1 MNDST
6 ESPAGRISGL
16 TATSIVVAN
25 MIGTGIFTSLGFQ
38 VGGLPSGFAILMLWL
53 VGGVCAMC
61 GALSYAEL
69 AAAMPRSG
77 GEYFYLGR
85 IYHPSL
91 GFMAGWISATAGFA
105 APVALAAMAFGKYL
119 TGVVPG
125 VSPLYASLAVVWLVT
140 PLLLGDS
147 KLGSRFQN
155 AMTVLKVA
163 LILGVIVAGCF
174 IGQSQQVHFL
184 PQAGDGKLIAST
196 PFAVSLVYVMFAYS
210 GWNASTYIAGELRK
224 PGRMI
229 LLSVGLGTLLVTGL
243 YLAVTAVF
251 LRSTPLAEMDGKVEV
266 ALTAGP
272 HLFGAAGTK
281 IMAGFICLG
290 LVSTVSAMMWIGP
303 RVTVAMGEDLRG
315 LRWFAA
321 KNHHGTPVRAILA
334 QFALVNLFLLTSSFE
349 QVVSAATFIL
359 QLCAFLTVM
368 GVFVLRW
375 KRPELERPY
384 RTWGYP
390 VTPLVFMAV
399 SVWMLWHLLVSKPV
413 ESLIGL
419 GIAPVGLILYYASLP
434 NYGPMSIKQAL
445 FSFKGRMSRSDYWIK
460 GVVPILLFSWI
471 SQFCAYRILAN
482 RTGMHLVLVMFVI
495 INVATFWPG
504 LALLTKRLHD
514 HNRSALF
521 ALTMLIPFVGV
532 VFAIWI
538 LVEVWFLGGT
548 VGPNRFGN
556 DPVAPDLP
564 DAGP

>member
-1 MNDST
+1 MTDTNPS
-6 ESPAGRISGL
+6 SARRISGL

-61 GALSYAEL
+61 GALCYAEL

-85 IYHPSL
+85 IYHPAL

-125 VSPLYASLAVVWLVT
+125 VSPLYASLAVVWLTT
-140 PLLLGDS
+140 PLLLGDA
-147 KLGSRFQN
+147 KLGSWFQN
-155 AMTVLKVA
+155 TMTVLKVA
-163 LILGVIVAGCF
+163 LILGMIVAGCF
-174 IGQSQQVHFL
+174 IVKAQPVSLL
-184 PQAGDGKLIAST
+184 PQAGDGKLIASA

-243 YLAVTAVF
+243 YLAVNAVF
-251 LRSTPLAEMDGKVEV
+251 LRSTPLAALNGKVEV

-272 HLFGAAGTK
+272 YLFGAAGTK
-281 IMAGFICLG
+281 IMAGLICLG

-303 RVTVAMGEDLRG
+303 RVTMAMGEDLQG

-321 KNHHGTPVRAILA
+321 KNRHGTPVRAILA
-334 QFALVNLFLLTSSFE
+334 QFALVNLFLLTSSFD
-349 QVVSAATFIL
+349 QVINAATFIL

-368 GVFVLRW
+368 GVIVLRHTQ
-375 KRPELERPY
+375 PALERPY

-390 VTPLVFMAV
+390 VTPLVFLAV
-399 SVWMLWHLLVSKPV
+399 SDWMLCNLLISKPK
-413 ESLIGL
+413 ESLLGL
-419 GIAPVGLILYYASLP
+419 HVAAFGFILYLLSAKNPPSSPRPDP
-434 NYGPMSIKQAL
+434 NHEPQ
-445 FSFKGRMSRSDYWIK
+445 
-460 GVVPILLFSWI
+460 
-471 SQFCAYRILAN
+471 
-482 RTGMHLVLVMFVI
+482 
-495 INVATFWPG
+495 
-504 LALLTKRLHD
+504 
-514 HNRSALF
+514 
-521 ALTMLIPFVGV
+521 
-532 VFAIWI
+532 
-538 LVEVWFLGGT
+538 
-548 VGPNRFGN
+548 
-556 DPVAPDLP
+556 
-564 DAGP
+564 